1 MRAPPENVGRQDGS
15 SRLEIAVR
23 RVLEDVMS
31 RQHGLAIEGRNS
43 GTVNGKPLGLVSL
56 SGGRISAMA
65 VTSFVSK
72 DNFRFFNCIG
82 VGRLQTQGF
91 RPWASACRSRL
102 DGSTESASGWKSL
115 GAEPFPAGADLPLLG
130 IAGPRVEAVPLSMNC
145 AWRHCAF
152 RSRRAPRR
160 PSRWSAQHD
169 GPGFAGQFAR
179 CGDPGRCDIVAKFN
193 GRTPRHGGLYALGH
207 RRSGQFLQ
215 FEKILPC
222 LSNLRCLHSDQ
233 PNETAIDC
241 DTGDLG

>member
-1 MRAPPENVGRQDGS
+1 MQYRYRKRQAFRFG
-15 SRLEIAVR
+15 IFVR
-23 RVLEDVMS
+23 RTNFGHGGYLVCFK
-31 RQHGLAIEGRNS
+31 RQFPLFQLYRGR
-43 GTVNGKPLGLVSL
+43 
-56 SGGRISAMA
+56 
-65 VTSFVSK
+65 
-72 DNFRFFNCIG
+72 
-82 VGRLQTQGF
+82 GRLQTQGF
-91 RPWASACRSRL
+91 RPWASACRLRP

-193 GRTPRHGGLYALGH
+193 GRTPRHGGPVCA
-207 RRSGQFLQ
+207 RSQTQRTVL
-215 FEKILPC
+215 
-222 LSNLRCLHSDQ
+222 
-233 PNETAIDC
+233 AI
-241 DTGDLG
+241 